1 LVQDHRNIQNL
12 LNTSLDED
20 DDIWNKY
27 FKDIFTKVIKDLTSS
42 GENLRDIAIQTLTTL
57 SNTKPGLIKTFDIEI
72 LRMFFE
78 QKINHIKYPGQHRK
92 KGKEK
97 ILSQFDLPLAIEKMV
112 PSIAKYDALSIR
124 IFNKILPLLSI
135 SQLESL
141 LDNSPI
147 LEILYK
153 GIEEKDSLI
162 RRGVVMSVVSIFRA
176 LGEKYTKYTN
186 RLSESQLRLIQY
198 FKKKEESK

>member
-1 LVQDHRNIQNL
+1 
-12 LNTSLDED
+12 
-20 DDIWNKY
+20 
-27 FKDIFTKVIKDLTSS
+27 
-42 GENLRDIAIQTLTTL
+42 
-57 SNTKPGLIKTFDIEI
+57 
-72 LRMFFE
+72 
-78 QKINHIKYPGQHRK
+78 
-92 KGKEK
+92 
-97 ILSQFDLPLAIEKMV
+97 MV